1 MPSSPV
7 PLMPIDKMLDIMKP
21 ITCIL
26 LLLSVLTAIA
36 CHKPEPAPQSDEPF
50 IDSVCLYR
58 PGDYGSANWR
68 IPAILCLD
76 DATLLAV
83 NDKRKY
89 NESDLPEDIDI
100 VYRRSVDKGDL
111 WSEPQTLIE
120 GQGRGKGYGDPALV
134 QCANGD
140 VLCLF
145 AGHNGYFA
153 STVADPI
160 CVYMYRSTDR
170 GRTWSDT
177 VNLTSVVWDA
187 TSGYHGAFVASGN
200 GLRLRQGPHA
210 GRILFAAA
218 VLRNGQNVSDNY
230 VIFSDDNGYT
240 WQRSQR
246 AFAAGDEAK
255 LIELTDGTVLISVRR
270 SGARG
275 YNHSTD
281 GGMSWGTQGTWPEMT
296 VNACNGEMLRLDDT
310 TLLHSIPNS
319 MQRENVSIFTS
330 NDEGQSWHSPV
341 LMCAGPS
348 VYSSMTLLDDGTIG
362 FYVEKNP
369 SGACEL
375 WYYRFNREWLE
386 GNRGR

>member
-1 MPSSPV
+1 
-7 PLMPIDKMLDIMKP
+7 MKP
-21 ITCIL
+21 ITYAL
-26 LLLSVLTAIA
+26 LLFAALTATA
-36 CHKPEPAPQSDEPF
+36 CNKTEQPAVLDEPF

-76 DATLLAV
+76 DGTLLAV

-89 NESDLPEDIDI
+89 NETDLPEDIDI
-100 VYRRSVDKGDL
+100 VYRRSSDR
-111 WSEPQTLIE
+111 
-120 GQGRGKGYGDPALV
+120 GRTWTDPETMIAGTGRKQGYGDPALV

-145 AGHNGYFA
+145 AGHNGYFQ
-153 STVADPI
+153 STVTDPI
-160 CVYMYRSTDR
+160 CVYMCRSTDR

-177 VNLTSVVWDA
+177 VNLTTVVWDA
-187 TSGYHGAFVASGN
+187 ASGYHGAFVASGN
-200 GLRLRQGPHA
+200 GLRLQRGPHA

-218 VLRNGQNVSDNY
+218 VLRNGQNVSDNF
-230 VIFSDDNGYT
+230 VIYSDDNGHT

-246 AFAAGDEAK
+246 AFLAGDEAK
-255 LIELTDGTVLISVRR
+255 LMELTDGSVLISVRR

-281 GGMSWGTQGTWPEMT
+281 GGETWGAQGTWAEMT

-310 TLLHSIPNS
+310 TLLHSIPHS

-330 NDEGQSWHSPV
+330 NDEGRTWHSPV

-375 WYYRFNREWLE
+375 WYYRFNRRWLE
-386 GNRGR
+386 EHRL